1 MHLSFFFFKC
11 KYKKYMH
18 SFAKL
23 SYKYMKVKHQLELL
37 YFQVH
42 ESLKCIDIVLTFFIL
57 VIIYQSFNLKI
68 FSKI

>member
-1 MHLSFFFFKC
+1 
-11 KYKKYMH
+11 
-18 SFAKL
+18 
-23 SYKYMKVKHQLELL
+23 MKVKHQLELL